1 MTIRSFV
8 TPDEVA
14 LAQQVLMWARD
25 YLMKENDSLHRPYPP
40 QTVCPFV
47 ESSVNSNC
55 FYMVFHNEFNGRD
68 ASAIIEQVLEYMQ
81 PFKMAPP
88 IEENLR
94 VRKALL
100 VVFPKIETASLEALD
115 VCHRIIKPKMVEEG
129 LMVGQF
135 HPDCEEQAIHNRQWR
150 TISRS
155 PVPLLAMRHMSIHDI
170 MFLESNDH
178 WFKAYDMRFGHRF
191 RNQARSLSRH
201 EKHLIGFYE
210 RAVAK
215 YS

>member
-1 MTIRSFV
+1 
-8 TPDEVA
+8 
-14 LAQQVLMWARD
+14 
-25 YLMKENDSLHRPYPP
+25 
-40 QTVCPFV
+40 
-47 ESSVNSNC
+47 
-55 FYMVFHNEFNGRD
+55 MVFHNEFNGRD